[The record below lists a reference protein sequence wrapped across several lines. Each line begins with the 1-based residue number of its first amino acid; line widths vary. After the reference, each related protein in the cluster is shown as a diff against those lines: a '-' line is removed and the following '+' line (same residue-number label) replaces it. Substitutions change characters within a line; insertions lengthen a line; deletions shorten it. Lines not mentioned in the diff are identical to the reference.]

1 MEKKKYESN
10 IKKIFII
17 MFLNSLIFAYVI
29 ERIFAMERGITV
41 LQMQYILIIF
51 SIVSIILEIPCGVLA
66 DKWKRKYV
74 WTLGIFFS
82 FFEFFVCIFAYNFKM
97 FVLAFILAAIGSSLK
112 SGTWDSILYES
123 LNKLERNDEYEK
135 LRGYIKFLDYTS
147 SGIVGIFGGYIS
159 YRYGLV
165 TNYWLSLLGTPF
177 AILICL
183 SIYEPNKRRKIS
195 KEKNVFKEAQIF
207 TWIKE
212 AICVIK
218 KSKNLFRVIF
228 YSGIIGAI
236 LYGQL
241 HEMGSLIY
249 KEIGIPL
256 YMFGYIGFV
265 ITLLGG
271 LSGVLSAKLKIKFS
285 YKAIFRSILILS
297 TISIFMF
304 SNAKYSWEI
313 LYLMIAIFLMELV
326 SPLTSGYIHNHIK
339 DDYRA
344 TISSIEAFIM
354 NGLTILVGLAF
365 GYFSNKSSVFEGF
378 LILAIILCLYTVIFF
393 IQDIRVGNKGLKT
406 KNLVTKII
414 KTK

>member
-10 IKKIFII
+10 IKKIFVI
-17 MFLNSLIFAYVI
+17 MFLKSLIFAYVI

-82 FFEFFVCIFAYNFKM
+82 FFEFFICIFAYNFKM

-123 LNKLERNDEYEK
+123 LNKLERKDEYEK

-147 SGIVGIFGGYIS
+147 SGIVGIFGGYIA

-165 TNYWLSLLGTPF
+165 TNYWLSLIATPF

-183 SIYEPNKRRKIS
+183 SIYEPNKRRKIR
-195 KEKNVFKEAQIF
+195 KEKSIILNGSQIF
-207 TWIKE
+207 RWIKE
-212 AICVIK
+212 AISVIK
-218 KSKNLFRVIF
+218 KSENLFRVIF

-241 HEMGSLIY
+241 HEMGSLIF
-249 KEIGIPL
+249 KEIGIPI

-271 LSGVLSAKLKIKFS
+271 LSGVLSAKLKIKFG
-285 YKAIFRSILILS
+285 YKTIFRSILILS

-304 SNAKYSWEI
+304 SNAKYSWEVV
-313 LYLMIAIFLMELV
+313 YLMIAIFLMELV
-326 SPLTSGYIHNHIK
+326 SPLTSGYIHNHIT

-344 TISSIEAFIM
+344 TISSVEAFIM
-354 NGLTILVGLAF
+354 NGLTIVVGLAF
-365 GYFSNKSSVFEGF
+365 GYFANKSSVFEGF
-378 LILAIILCLYTVIFF
+378 LILSIILCLYTVIFF
-393 IQDIRVGNKGLKT
+393 IQDIRVGNGGFKIK
-406 KNLVTKII
+406 KLVKITKI
-414 KTK
+414 K